1 MNRFDLLKLMTAI
14 VYAGACHE
22 LKGINDE
29 VGRKIRR
36 EQLMREARD
45 VAHRIDSGNFNLSE

>member
-14 VYAGACHE
+14 VYAGTCNE
-22 LKGINDE
+22 LNGINE
-29 VGRKIRR
+29 ETARKIRR

-45 VAHRIDSGNFNLSE
+45 VAHRIDLGNFNLSK